1 MKDELTPGPFIRI
14 AITFAL
20 ALFFIPN
27 IETAMIV
34 AFCALAFT
42 VPQLNEP

>member
-1 MKDELTPGPFIRI
+1 MNPFIKI

-20 ALFFIPN
+20 ALFLIPDTA
-27 IETAMIV
+27 TAMIV

-42 VPQLNEP
+42 VPELNEP